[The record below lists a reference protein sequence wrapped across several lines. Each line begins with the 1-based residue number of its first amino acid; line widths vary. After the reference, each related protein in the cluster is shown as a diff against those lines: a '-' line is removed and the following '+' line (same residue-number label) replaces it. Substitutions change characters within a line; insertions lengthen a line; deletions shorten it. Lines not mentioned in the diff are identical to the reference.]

1 MPDAGLAYRGAA
13 ETEVACPMPFTLA
26 LVSLAGAIAL
36 LLWGTRMVQTGVQR
50 AFGPGLRI
58 FLARALSNRG
68 RAFLAGIGVTA
79 VLQSSTATGLMAAGF
94 AAAGVVGLVPALAVM
109 LGANVGTT
117 LIVQLLS
124 FDIAFVSPLL
134 ILAGFILFRRDPGS
148 TSHDLGR
155 AIIGLGLMLLALRQ
169 LLELMAPLE
178 GSQTLRELLRLISVV
193 PLLDVLL
200 AALLTWAMHSSVAVV
215 LLVMSL
221 ATHGIVTTEIAL
233 ALVLGAN
240 LGSAANPLLE
250 GGGRGDP
257 AARRLPLGNLLNRVA
272 GIVVALPLLPWLSEA
287 LGSMMGG
294 PAQAVAL
301 FHTGFNLMLAATF
314 LPVLSP
320 YAALLRRWL
329 PSAPAAA
336 DPARPLYLDPAAQ
349 EVPAIAL
356 GGAAREALRLAD
368 VLEELLGTARETL
381 GARRTPRDTRAA
393 GAKALDEVL
402 GRMAASIRA
411 YLAMLDTESLSEAD
425 HRRMREIVTFVTQLD
440 QAGSVARRI
449 LLPHAAAFWKQ
460 SRPLG
465 AAGEQSSGGEIGEH
479 AELHALLERLVANL
493 RIAASLFMT
502 EDPRAARLLA
512 EEKGVFRDLEAT
524 ATRRH
529 LERLRSVQPRAAGAS
544 TLHLDVLR
552 DIKQINS
559 HIVAAAAYP
568 VLERLG
574 ELLPSRVISR
584 QRDEEKISGP

>member
-1 MPDAGLAYRGAA
+1 MA
-13 ETEVACPMPFTLA
+13 FTLA

-50 AFGPGLRI
+50 AFGPGLRV
-58 FLARALSNRG
+58 FLGHALSNRG
-68 RAFLAGIGVTA
+68 KAFLAGAGVTA
-79 VLQSSTATGLMAAGF
+79 ALQSSTATGLMAAGF
-94 AAAGVVGLVPALAVM
+94 AASGLVGLVPALAVM

-134 ILAGFILFRRDPGS
+134 ILAGFVMFRRDPGS
-148 TSHDLGR
+148 TAHDLGR

-178 GSQTLRELLRLISVV
+178 SSATLRELLRLISVV

-200 AALLTWAMHSSVAVV
+200 AAALTWAMHSSVAVV

-221 ATHGIVTTEIAL
+221 ASHGIVTAETAL

-250 GGGRGDP
+250 GGGRDDP
-257 AARRLPLGNLLNRVA
+257 AARRLPLGNLLNRVV
-272 GIVVALPLLPWLSEA
+272 GLGVALPLLPWLSGW
-287 LGSMMGG
+287 LNDVVGD
-294 PAQAVAL
+294 PARAVAL
-301 FHTGFNLMLAATF
+301 FHTGFNLVLAAAF
-314 LPVLSP
+314 LPLLSP

-329 PSAPAAA
+329 PARPAAA

-349 EVPAIAL
+349 QVPVIAL

-368 VLEELLGTARETL
+368 VLEELLGAARETI
-381 GARRTPRDTRAA
+381 GARRAPL

-402 GRMAASIRA
+402 GRLAGSIRA

-449 LLPHAAAFWKQ
+449 LLPHAAELWKQ
-460 SRPLG
+460 GQPL
-465 AAGEQSSGGEIGEH
+465 AASGR
-479 AELHALLERLVANL
+479 AELHALLERLVGNL
-493 RIAASLFMT
+493 RGAASLFMT

-512 EEKGVFRDLEAT
+512 EEKAVFRDLESE
-524 ATRRH
+524 ATRAH
-529 LERLRSVQPRAAGAS
+529 LERLRSARPEAVGTSA
-544 TLHLDVLR
+544 LHLDLLR

-568 VLERLG
+568 VLERVG
-574 ELLPSRVISR
+574 ELLPSRVVS
-584 QRDEEKISGP
+584 QHRDQKKIEAG